1 MRKDDLSFKL
11 LTHSAVETL
20 RLEFVQGV
28 NKWVSFLS
36 DETTI
41 YFSTCKSPTKHIN
54 HKNQSI

>member
-11 LTHSAVETL
+11 LTHSAVGKL
-20 RLEFVQGV
+20 RLEFAQGV

-41 YFSTCKSPTKHIN
+41 YFSSCKSTTKHIN